1 VPVAVEGDW
10 KVWRKGQGIC
20 AAMEEE
26 LPAWP
31 THVQVDHWFLLPNTR
46 NFVYLCVT
54 ICGIIH
60 L

>member
-26 LPAWP
+26 LPA
-31 THVQVDHWFLLPNTR
+31 
-46 NFVYLCVT
+46 
-54 ICGIIH
+54 
-60 L
+60 